1 MKKIYLLVSL
11 VIILA
16 SCDKREV
23 ELKVDP
29 ILISE
34 SGIVGIIY
42 DGNTSCDELEG
53 SFVASTGK
61 IDYVNGSFAFEQGA
75 SWPFGLEVTVS
86 EDGRYI
92 SFTLPA
98 SSQYC
103 VGAVIAKGGNASNVF
118 TYNPGVKGD
127 EGLSSPI
134 NSSGNPA
141 QLSNLTFCFVECE
154 EELPVVIAVKA
165 FYSPGPN
172 YDTYLGGT
180 SYSFLLSAGVE
191 YPFTLSPCHKLG
203 INYYPNVTSFSIKDY
218 YYQENVGTVTVS
230 EGVNT
235 LSVTVKLKEGG
246 LLDKTYLYVGSKEGI
261 LSTAV
266 DGCPDYSSNP
276 LWHFDDSN
284 ANEVTFII
292 PF

>member
-1 MKKIYLLVSL
+1 MKKIYLLLSL

-29 ILISE
+29 LLTSE
-34 SGIVGIIY
+34 SGIVGMIY

-61 IDYVNGSFAFEQGA
+61 IDFVNGSFVFEQG
-75 SWPFGLEVTVS
+75 SDWPFGLEVTVS

-154 EELPVVIAVKA
+154 QPDLVIELKTQTTGDPAWTVVDGFTAKTVDYYSFVTGNVGKIFLNGDLSLPVGNIIVA
-165 FYSPGPN
+165 
-172 YDTYLGGT
+172 DTDADG
-180 SYSFLLSAGVE
+180 LLE
-191 YPFTLSPCHKLG
+191 
-203 INYYPNVTSFSIKDY
+203 VTVDNSDMPLLNFNHGSHLF
-218 YYQENVGTVTVS
+218 VGTL
-230 EGVNT
+230 EQYMT
-235 LSVTVKLKEGG
+235 LITPYEFPYQKVI
-246 LLDKTYLYVGSKEGI
+246 Y
-261 LSTAV
+261 TAS
-266 DGCPDYSSNP
+266 PT
-276 LWHFDDSN
+276 LTFDL
-284 ANEVTFII
+284 